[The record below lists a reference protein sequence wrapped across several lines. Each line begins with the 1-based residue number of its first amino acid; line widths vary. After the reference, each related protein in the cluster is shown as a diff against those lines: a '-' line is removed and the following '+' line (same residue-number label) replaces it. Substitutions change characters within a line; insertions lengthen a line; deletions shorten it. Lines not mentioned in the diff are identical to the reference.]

1 MSLTV
6 HGVVG
11 RDEELAA
18 VAAFLD
24 GDLPAALVLSGAAG
38 IGKTTV
44 WRSGLEQAR
53 ERGFRVL
60 VCRPA
65 ESEARLSFA
74 GLADLIGS
82 VLDDMMGALPSVQRR
97 ALEAALLLSE
107 QERSPPDQRTISSQ
121 RMSSAMTAGL

>member
-1 MSLTV
+1 VSVTLT
-6 HGVVG
+6 GIVG

-24 GDLPAALVLSGAAG
+24 GDLPAALLLAGEAG

-53 ERGFRVL
+53 ERGVRVL

-65 ESEARLSFA
+65 ERARLVFRSR
-74 GLADLIGS
+74 GWPTS
-82 VLDDMMGALPSVQRR
+82 
-97 ALEAALLLSE
+97 LS
-107 QERSPPDQRTISSQ
+107 R
-121 RMSSAMTAGL
+121 